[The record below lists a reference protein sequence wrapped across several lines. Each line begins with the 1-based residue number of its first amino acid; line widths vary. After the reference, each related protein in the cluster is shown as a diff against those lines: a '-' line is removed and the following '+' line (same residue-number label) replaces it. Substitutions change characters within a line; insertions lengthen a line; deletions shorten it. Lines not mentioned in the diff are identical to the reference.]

1 MIRIYSYLQRL
12 RVPNNRSAFTLVE
25 LLIVIFIL
33 GIIMSGLFL
42 TFNIGQF
49 SFPVSSAK
57 LELQSE
63 ARNTMNWIMKDLR
76 QAISY
81 NIANNNATTSYLK
94 MNLWQWNTTANQ
106 WDISNTTNYVEYFY
120 NSSSQ
125 NLTRR
130 YTDASGNVSALNF
143 TNIKEAPFYTNY
155 TAKELNTNNLLV
167 NRKLIVVISIEK
179 ALRGTLIVPFT
190 LISEVKIRNG

>member
-1 MIRIYSYLQRL
+1 
-12 RVPNNRSAFTLVE
+12 
-25 LLIVIFIL
+25 
-33 GIIMSGLFL
+33 MSSLFL

-57 LELQSE
+57 LESQAE
-63 ARNTMNWIMKDLR
+63 ARNVMNWIVKDLR

-94 MNLWQWNTTANQ
+94 MNLWQWNITANQ

-120 NSSSQ
+120 NNSSQ
-125 NLTRR
+125 NLTRQ
-130 YTDASGNVSALNF
+130 YTDASGNVSKLEFN
-143 TNIKEAPFYTNY
+143 NITEAPFYTNY
-155 TAKELNTNNLLV
+155 TAKELDMNNLLV

-179 ALRGTLIVPFT
+179 ALRGALIVPFT